1 MEKLDPDPESQPTLD
16 DKVIEQLKQDMGED
30 AEMVIESF
38 VESIDEFL
46 CDIQNRTFRTPND
59 DLHRW
64 AHTIK
69 SSAAS
74 IGAMRLA
81 HLAAQMENS
90 YRDHVRMDLGDQLQS
105 MQQEYRQVN
114 ESLAKITPSLINND

>member
-1 MEKLDPDPESQPTLD
+1 MSRIKPDPENQLTLD
-16 DKVIEQLKQDMGED
+16 DRIIDQLKQDMGED
-30 AEMVIESF
+30 AEMVIESY

-46 CDIQNRTFRTPND
+46 SDIENRTVRTSND

-90 YRDHVRMDLGDQLQS
+90 YRDRLQIDLPEQLQN
-105 MQQEYRQVN
+105 MQQEYQRVN
-114 ESLAKITPSLINND
+114 ESVKKFTSH

>member
-1 MEKLDPDPESQPTLD
+1 MPRIDPDPDSQLTLD

-30 AEMVIESF
+30 ADMVIESY

-46 CDIQNRTFRTPND
+46 SDIENRTVRTPRN

-81 HLAAQMENS
+81 HLAAQLENS
-90 YRDHVRMDLGDQLQS
+90 YRDQIEIDLGEQLQH
-105 MQQEYRQVN
+105 MQREYQLVSH
-114 ESLAKITPSLINND
+114 SLQKIFAG

>member
-1 MEKLDPDPESQPTLD
+1 MTRIEADPESQLTLD
-16 DKVIEQLKQDMGED
+16 DKVIDQLKLDMGED
-30 AEMVIESF
+30 AEMVIESY

-46 CDIQNRTFRTPND
+46 CDIENRTVRTSSD

-81 HLAAQMENS
+81 HLAAEMEYS
-90 YRDHVRMDLGDQLQS
+90 YRDRVQIDLGQQLQS
-105 MQQEYRQVN
+105 MQQEYRRVYA
-114 ESLAKITPSLINND
+114 SLEKIAST

>member
-1 MEKLDPDPESQPTLD
+1 
-16 DKVIEQLKQDMGED
+16 MGED
-30 AEMVIESF
+30 ASMVIESYS
-38 VESIDEFL
+38 ESIDEFL
-46 CDIQNRTFRTPND
+46 SEIENRTVRTSSD

-90 YRDHVRMDLGDQLQS
+90 YRDRVQIDLGEQLQS
-105 MQQEYRQVN
+105 MQQEYRRVN
-114 ESLAKITPSLINND
+114 ESLEKITSG

>member
-1 MEKLDPDPESQPTLD
+1 MRIEPDPENQLTLD
-16 DKVIEQLKQDMGED
+16 DNVIDRLKQDMGED
-30 AEMVIESF
+30 AVMVIESY

-46 CDIQNRTFRTPND
+46 CDIENRTARTPSD

-90 YRDHVRMDLGDQLQS
+90 YRDRVQIDLGAQLQS
-105 MQQEYRQVN
+105 MQQEYRRVN
-114 ESLAKITPSLINND
+114 DSLEKITGD

>member
-1 MEKLDPDPESQPTLD
+1 MAKIEPDPENQQTLD
-16 DKVIEQLKQDMGED
+16 DNVLARLAQDMGED
-30 AEMVIESF
+30 AGMVIESY

-46 CDIQNRTFRTPND
+46 ADIANRTVRTPSA

-90 YRDHVRMDLGDQLQS
+90 YRDRVSIDIGTHTQV
-105 MQQEYRQVN
+105 MQQEHLRVHATL
-114 ESLAKITPSLINND
+114 EKITSS

>member
-1 MEKLDPDPESQPTLD
+1 MARIEPDPDSQLTLD
-16 DKVIEQLKQDMGED
+16 DKVIEQLIQDMGED
-30 AEMVIESF
+30 AGMVIESY

-46 CDIQNRTFRTPND
+46 QDIANRSLRTPSA

-69 SSAAS
+69 SSAQS

-90 YRDHVRMDLGDQLQS
+90 YNERIRIDLGAQLQS
-105 MQQEYRQVN
+105 MQQEYRRVS
-114 ESLAKITPSLINND
+114 ESLEKISTP

>member
-1 MEKLDPDPESQPTLD
+1 MMARIEPDPDSQLTLD

-30 AEMVIESF
+30 AVMVIESY

-46 CDIQNRTFRTPND
+46 CDIENRTVRTSSA

-81 HLAAQMENS
+81 HLAAQLENS
-90 YRDHVRMDLGDQLQS
+90 YIDRIQIDLGAQLQS
-105 MQQEYRQVN
+105 MQQEYRRVN
-114 ESLAKITPSLINND
+114 ASLEKITNI

>member
-1 MEKLDPDPESQPTLD
+1 MSKIDPDPENQLTLD
-16 DKVIEQLKQDMGED
+16 DKVIDQLKQDMGED
-30 AEMVIESF
+30 AEMVIESY

-46 CDIQNRTFRTPND
+46 CEIQDSTFRTSND

-90 YRDHVRMDLGDQLQS
+90 YRDRKQIDLGEQLQH
-105 MQQEYRQVN
+105 MQSEYQRV
-114 ESLAKITPSLINND
+114 SASIGKITSP